1 MSQSPFKR
9 ATSPYWY
16 VRRAVRGL
24 GELTISTHSRS
35 AAFANQCDRLVLGL
49 RDLGRLDALRALK
62 EGRASFAELLTAKL
76 PSQLDGLLSRV
87 NAPPLRPLVDEWM
100 QTGAQDMG
108 LRDRTMRRYSCSWRQ
123 FLKLLPG
130 DATLGALTPGF
141 VADYRRHR
149 REEAHALGI
158 SLTAATVNRDL
169 AALGA
174 FRKWCREQKDL
185 RVDKLSLRYN
195 RESSGRMRWLT
206 QDELARFRAH
216 CPAEWEPLFALLF
229 GTGMTIS
236 EALGLR
242 RADISL
248 TTRRVQIHESYGRQ
262 LKRASR
268 ARELSIPIDVARLL
282 TNSLRLSDQTPSA
295 IVFATNYQAARKAW
309 RHVCASADIY
319 GATIHDARHT
329 YAVHAVQS
337 GIPEARLQRL
347 LGHSHPGT
355 TRRYAMHAPEQFLDD
370 DADRVA
376 RHMSAAQTPLRIE
389 RGA

>member
-9 ATSPYWY
+9 ASSPYWY

-24 GELTISTHSRS
+24 GELTLSTHSKS
-35 AAFANQCDRLVLGL
+35 AAFAQQCDRLVLGL

-62 EGRASFAELLTAKL
+62 ESRTTFAELLTARL
-76 PSQLDGLLSRV
+76 PSQLDNLLSRA
-87 NAPPLRPLVDEWM
+87 NSPLLRPLVEEWM
-100 QTGAQDMG
+100 RTGAQDMG

-123 FLKLLPG
+123 FLKLLPTE
-130 DATLGALTPGF
+130 ATIGALTPGF
-141 VADYRRHR
+141 VADFRRHR
-149 REEAHALGI
+149 RDEASALGVT
-158 SLTAATVNRDL
+158 LTAATVNRDL

-174 FRKWCREQKDL
+174 FLKWCREEKDL
-185 RVDKLSLRYN
+185 KVEKLSLRYN
-195 RESSGRMRWLT
+195 RESSGRMRWLA
-206 QDELARFRAH
+206 QEELARFRAH

-242 RADISL
+242 RADINLSL
-248 TTRRVQIHESYGRQ
+248 RRVQIHESYGRQ

-268 ARELSIPIDVARLL
+268 ARELSVPVEVAQLL
-282 TNSLRLSDQTPSA
+282 AKSLRLAELAPSA
-295 IVFATNYQAARKAW
+295 HVFETNYQAARKAW
-309 RHVCASADIY
+309 QRVCASADVY

-376 RHMSAAQTPLRIE
+376 RHMSVAEPPIRIE